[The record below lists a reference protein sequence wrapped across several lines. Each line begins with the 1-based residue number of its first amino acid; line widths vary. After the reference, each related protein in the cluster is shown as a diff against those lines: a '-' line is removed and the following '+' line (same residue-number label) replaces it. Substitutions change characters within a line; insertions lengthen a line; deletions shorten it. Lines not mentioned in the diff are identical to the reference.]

1 MIFSVL
7 SNETGQIERSLCPS
21 IMFKKF
27 GKVAAGV
34 VSLCLLPLFIT
45 AQSAI
50 AHSDSILPTF
60 FITET
65 KPSFISTSRNI
76 VSMTNTEMK
85 EHGAISLSDALA
97 QLPGISQL
105 TTGAI
110 SKPVIRGL
118 YGNRLQVNVGGM
130 RFDNQQWQDE
140 HGLSLSDMGVERV
153 ELIKGPAAL
162 LFGSDAMGGVVNVIE
177 ENFPSQSTL
186 QQIRSFNL
194 KTFSNTYGIGSD
206 YGFKRHL
213 KNTLILRGGF
223 ESHADYSDGKGK
235 RILNS
240 RFATYNL
247 KGGYLINKDRFQ
259 SENRAQVSFS
269 QFGFILDTF
278 DRKAADNRLSRRFD
292 GPHHS
297 VFFTVLTSKNTFFLE
312 NNAKLTITGGIHSN
326 LRQEQEGGNRISLN
340 MFLNTFSIKTDWEKQ
355 FDNKWTWINGVAAM
369 WQNNTNYGSRI
380 IIPDATTTEG
390 SVYSYVKKH
399 FLNDKFNFDAGL
411 RYDRRHIR
419 TFLTSDL
426 NPPTSPVAPFSRPF
440 DALNGSL
447 GLTYNKDF
455 KGGHFDI
462 KSDIATGY
470 RSGNLA
476 ELSAN
481 GLHEGTKRWEVGDV
495 QLKVEQCLNADLS
508 ANLHL
513 FVNKGEFI
521 LRGSVYRN
529 RFLNYIYLAPTGK
542 EYVGFDIY
550 AYKQAD
556 ATLKGFETGLSYEQN
571 HLKWSVDY
579 AFLDA
584 QRDDGTWL
592 PFTPANRLQSEIKV
606 FLFKNKTNWQNTY
619 LKFGVANTQAQTHT
633 SEFETETPT
642 YTLLNMGAGTTYKR
656 LRFLLTCKNLT
667 NEYYNDHLSRFKYF
681 GIRDIGRD
689 VVLNVS
695 YQF

>member
-1 MIFSVL
+1 MVK
-7 SNETGQIERSLCPS
+7 SLA
-21 IMFKKF
+21 
-27 GKVAAGV
+27 KVVACV
-34 VSLCLLPLFIT
+34 VGICLLPLCIMAQKPT
-45 AQSAI
+45 AKATN
-50 AHSDSILPTF
+50 DSILPTF

-76 VSMTNTEMK
+76 VSMTNSEMK
-85 EHGAISLSDALA
+85 EHGAMSLSDALA
-97 QLPGISQL
+97 QLPGVSQL

-140 HGLSLSDMGVERV
+140 HGLGLSDMGVERV

-177 ENFPSQSTL
+177 EGFPSQSAL
-186 QQIRSFNL
+186 KQIQSFNL
-194 KTFSNTYGIGSD
+194 KTFSNTYGIGLD
-206 YGFKRHL
+206 YGFKKHL

-223 ESHADYSDGKGK
+223 ESHADYSDGKGN

-247 KGGYLINKDRFQ
+247 KGGYLINKDHFQ
-259 SENRAQVSFS
+259 SENRVQISFS

-278 DRKAADNRLSRRFD
+278 DRKATDNRLSRQFD

-297 VFFTVLTSKNTFFLE
+297 VFFTVLTSKNTFSLK
-312 NNAKLTITGGIHSN
+312 NDAKLTITGGIHTN

-340 MFLNTFSIKTDWEKQ
+340 MFLNTFSIKADWEKPY
-355 FDNKWTWINGVAAM
+355 DNKLTWINGAAGM

-390 SVYSYVKKH
+390 SVYSYLKKR
-399 FLNDKFNFDAGL
+399 FLYDKLNFEAGL

-440 DALNGSL
+440 DALNGSA

-462 KSDIATGY
+462 KSDVATGY

-481 GLHEGTKRWEVGDV
+481 GLHEGTKRWEVGDA

-513 FVNKGEFI
+513 FVGKGEFI

-529 RFLNYIYLAPTGK
+529 RFLNYIHLAPTGK

-556 ATLKGFETGLSYEQN
+556 ATLKGFETGVTYWQSRI
-571 HLKWSVDY
+571 KWTVDY
-579 AFLDA
+579 AYLDA
-584 QRDDGTWL
+584 RRDDGTWL

-606 FLFKNKTNWQNTY
+606 FLFKNKAFLQDSY
-619 LKFGVANTQAQTHT
+619 LTFGASFTQAQTHPA
-633 SEFETETPT
+633 EFETATPH

-656 LRFLLTCKNLT
+656 LRFLLTCRNLT

-681 GIRDIGRD
+681 GIRDMGRD
-689 VVLNVS
+689 MVLNVG